1 MIRDSVSDML
11 TRIRNAN
18 MVKHQIVQIPK
29 TKLTLSITK
38 ILKQEGYI
46 KSFEEFTDNK
56 TKMLLLCLKYQGFKR
71 QPVITSLIRISKPGL
86 RIYVKNKNI
95 PNVLDN
101 FGIAII
107 STSQGVITNHRA
119 KSLKIGGEVLCY
131 IW

>member
-1 MIRDSVSDML
+1 MIRDVVSDML

-18 MVKHQIVQIPK
+18 LVRHQIVQIPK
-29 TKLTLSITK
+29 TNMTLSIAK

-46 KSFEEFTDNK
+46 SDFEEFTEN
-56 TKMLLLCLKYQGFKR
+56 TKQMLLLCLKYQGSKR

-86 RIYVKNKNI
+86 RIYVNRKNI

-107 STSQGVITNHRA
+107 STSRGVITNQRA
-119 KSLKIGGEVLCY
+119 KSVGVGGEILCY

>member
-18 MVKHQIVQIPK
+18 MVRHQIVQIPK
-29 TKLTLSITK
+29 TKLTFSIAK

-46 KSFEEFTDNK
+46 KSFEEFKENNQQ
-56 TKMLLLCLKYQGFKR
+56 MLLLCLKYHGLKR

-86 RIYVKNKNI
+86 RVYVNNKNI

-107 STSQGVITNHRA
+107 STSKGVITNHRA
-119 KSLKIGGEVLCY
+119 KSLKIGGEILCY

>member
-18 MVKHQIVQIPK
+18 LVKHQIVQIPK

-46 KSFEEFTDNK
+46 KSFEEFTDNN
-56 TKMLLLCLKYQGFKR
+56 TKMLLLCLKYQGFKK

-86 RIYVKNKNI
+86 RIYVNNKNI

-119 KSLKIGGEVLCY
+119 KNLKIGGEILCY